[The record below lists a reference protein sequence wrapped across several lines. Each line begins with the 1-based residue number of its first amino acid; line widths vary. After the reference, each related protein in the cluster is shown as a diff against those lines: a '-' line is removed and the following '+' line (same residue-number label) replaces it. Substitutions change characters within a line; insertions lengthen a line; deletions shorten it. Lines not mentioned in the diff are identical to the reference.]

1 MFLSILACSLF
12 LLGAAPGALA
22 QQKERT
28 PEEIASQEAERLE
41 TLLGLEGWQVFYV
54 DSILQN
60 NYSHMQAELYG
71 LRDSKVEN
79 VDLYVSVRDKW
90 NQLTYDAFSK
100 VFNEDQWN
108 RYLKSGAG
116 KEMKLRQKRAAKA
129 KRRKKKTI

>member
-12 LLGAAPGALA
+12 LLVAAPAALA

-28 PEEIASQEAERLE
+28 PEEIASQEAEKLE

-129 KRRKKKTI
+129 K

>member
-1 MFLSILACSLF
+1 MKRMFLSILACSLF

-41 TLLGLEGWQVFYV
+41 TLLSLEGWQVFYV

-116 KEMKLRQKRAAKA
+116 KEMKLRQKRAAKS
-129 KRRKKKTI
+129 K

>member
-79 VDLYVSVRDKW
+79 VDLYVSVRDRW

-129 KRRKKKTI
+129 K

>member
-1 MFLSILACSLF
+1 MKRMFLSILACSLF
-12 LLGAAPGALA
+12 LLVAAPAALA

-71 LRDSKVEN
+71 LRDSKGEN

-129 KRRKKKTI
+129 K

>member
-1 MFLSILACSLF
+1 MKRMFLSILACSLF
-12 LLGAAPGALA
+12 LLVAAPGALA

-54 DSILQN
+54 DSIRQN

-129 KRRKKKTI
+129 K

>member
-60 NYSHMQAELYG
+60 NYSHMLAELYG

-116 KEMKLRQKRAAKA
+116 KEMKLRQKRAAKL
-129 KRRKKKTI
+129 K

>member
-1 MFLSILACSLF
+1 MKRMFLSILACSLF

-28 PEEIASQEAERLE
+28 PEEIASQEAEKLE
-41 TLLGLEGWQVFYV
+41 SLLGLEGWQVFYV

-129 KRRKKKTI
+129 K

>member
-1 MFLSILACSLF
+1 MSILACSLF

-116 KEMKLRQKRAAKA
+116 KEMKLRQKRAAKS
-129 KRRKKKTI
+129 K

>member
-1 MFLSILACSLF
+1 MKRMFLSILACSLF

-116 KEMKLRQKRAAKA
+116 KEMKLRQKRAAKS
-129 KRRKKKTI
+129 K

>member
-1 MFLSILACSLF
+1 MFFSILACSL
-12 LLGAAPGALA
+12 LLLVAAPGALA

-90 NQLTYDAFSK
+90 NQLTYDA
-100 VFNEDQWN
+100 
-108 RYLKSGAG
+108 LC
-116 KEMKLRQKRAAKA
+116 
-129 KRRKKKTI
+129 

>member
-12 LLGAAPGALA
+12 LLGAAPGSLA

-129 KRRKKKTI
+129 K

>member
-1 MFLSILACSLF
+1 MKRMFLSILACSLF
-12 LLGAAPGALA
+12 LLVAAPGALA

-28 PEEIASQEAERLE
+28 PEEIASQEAEKLE

-129 KRRKKKTI
+129 K

>member
-1 MFLSILACSLF
+1 MKRMFLSILACSLF

-28 PEEIASQEAERLE
+28 PEEIASQEAEKLE

-116 KEMKLRQKRAAKA
+116 KEMKLRQKRAAKS
-129 KRRKKKTI
+129 K

>member
-1 MFLSILACSLF
+1 MSILACSLF

-129 KRRKKKTI
+129 K

>member
-1 MFLSILACSLF
+1 MSILACSLF

-41 TLLGLEGWQVFYV
+41 TLLSLEGWQVFYV

-129 KRRKKKTI
+129 K

>member
-41 TLLGLEGWQVFYV
+41 TLLDLEGWQVFYV

-129 KRRKKKTI
+129 K

>member
-1 MFLSILACSLF
+1 MKRMFLSILACSLF
-12 LLGAAPGALA
+12 LLGAALGALA

-116 KEMKLRQKRAAKA
+116 KEMKLRQKRAAKS
-129 KRRKKKTI
+129 K

>member
-1 MFLSILACSLF
+1 MKRMFLSILACSLF
-12 LLGAAPGALA
+12 LLGAAPGDLA

-100 VFNEDQWN
+100 VFNEEQWN

-129 KRRKKKTI
+129 K

>member
-1 MFLSILACSLF
+1 MKRMFLSILACSLF

-116 KEMKLRQKRAAKA
+116 KEMKLRQKRAAKL
-129 KRRKKKTI
+129 K

>member
-1 MFLSILACSLF
+1 MKRMFLSILACSLF
-12 LLGAAPGALA
+12 LLGAAPGDLA

-129 KRRKKKTI
+129 K

>member
-1 MFLSILACSLF
+1 MKRMFLSILACSLF
-12 LLGAAPGALA
+12 LLVAAPGALA

-129 KRRKKKTI
+129 K

>member
-1 MFLSILACSLF
+1 MKRMFLSILACSLF
-12 LLGAAPGALA
+12 LLGAAPEALA

-41 TLLGLEGWQVFYV
+41 TLLDLEGWQVFYV

-116 KEMKLRQKRAAKA
+116 KEMKLRQKRAAKS
-129 KRRKKKTI
+129 K

>member
-1 MFLSILACSLF
+1 MKRMFLSILACSLF

-100 VFNEDQWN
+100 VFNEEQWN

-129 KRRKKKTI
+129 K

>member
-12 LLGAAPGALA
+12 LLGAALGALA

-41 TLLGLEGWQVFYV
+41 TLLSLEGWQVFYV

-129 KRRKKKTI
+129 K

>member
-1 MFLSILACSLF
+1 MSILACSLF
-12 LLGAAPGALA
+12 LLVAAPAALA

-129 KRRKKKTI
+129 K

>member
-12 LLGAAPGALA
+12 PLGAAPGALA

-129 KRRKKKTI
+129 K

>member
-1 MFLSILACSLF
+1 MSILACSLF

-100 VFNEDQWN
+100 VFNEEQWN

-129 KRRKKKTI
+129 K

>member
-1 MFLSILACSLF
+1 MKRMFLSILACSLF
-12 LLGAAPGALA
+12 LLVAAPGALA

-28 PEEIASQEAERLE
+28 PEEIASQEAEKLE

-116 KEMKLRQKRAAKA
+116 KEMKLRQKRAAKS
-129 KRRKKKTI
+129 K

>member
-1 MFLSILACSLF
+1 MVLSLLCAALRAQEPEREPSLEEKCEMETDRLQA
-12 LLGAAPGALA
+12 LL
-22 QQKERT
+22 E
-28 PEEIASQEAERLE
+28 LE
-41 TLLGLEGWQVFYV
+41 DWQAFYV

-108 RYLKSGAG
+108 RYLKSGTG

-129 KRRKKKTI
+129 K

>member
-1 MFLSILACSLF
+1 MSILACSLF

-28 PEEIASQEAERLE
+28 PEEIASQEAEKLE

-129 KRRKKKTI
+129 K

>member
-1 MFLSILACSLF
+1 MSILACSLF

-90 NQLTYDAFSK
+90 NQLTYDAFSR

-129 KRRKKKTI
+129 K